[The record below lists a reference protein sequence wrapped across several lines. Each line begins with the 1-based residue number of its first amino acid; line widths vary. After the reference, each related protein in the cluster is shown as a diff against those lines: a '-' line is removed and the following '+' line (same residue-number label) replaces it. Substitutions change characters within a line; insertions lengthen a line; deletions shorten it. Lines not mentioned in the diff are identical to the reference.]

1 MDGITYW
8 KDALMAM
15 PRSIRLRGVGSKM
28 LNPEGEILDIYENE
42 SVTKVQFD
50 KKFVFWVI
58 TERFLKPLGLIGK
71 EDYLR
76 DVFFPELV
84 EYVATEGSV
93 SQERELYNL
102 AKQLSRYNGKTF
114 EENLQLIRSSNNN
127 NDVDDDYNYY
137 EPNGKE
143 EKLTA
148 VATTGK
154 KKTA

>member
-8 KDALMAM
+8 KDALMTM
-15 PRSIRLRGVGSKM
+15 PRSIRLRGVSSKM

-42 SVTKVQFD
+42 SVTKVHFD

-76 DVFFPELV
+76 DTFFPELV
-84 EYVATEGSV
+84 EYVATEGTV
-93 SQERELYNL
+93 SQERELYLL
-102 AKQLSRYNGKTF
+102 AKQMSRYNGKSL
-114 EENLQLIRSSNNN
+114 EENLQLIRGNSNNN

-137 EPNGKE
+137 EPTSNGDVK
-143 EKLTA
+143 EKLVTA
-148 VATTGK
+148 GK
-154 KKTA
+154 KK